1 MRTESIAG
9 SDTTAGAIRGTLLHI
24 MTNPCTKNLPYLQA
38 VIREGMRVWPPVAN
52 IFSRD
57 VPAGGDT
64 LVVDDESVFLP
75 GGTCIGYSAY
85 AMHQNEEIYGTDAE
99 AFQPERWFESDQA
112 KLADMILTNDL
123 MFGYGKL
130 QSLGKPVAQIEIGKT
145 IFELLRN
152 FDLALIRPTRPWDV
166 RNLVGLFAI
175 SSM

>member
-1 MRTESIAG
+1 
-9 SDTTAGAIRGTLLHI
+9 
-24 MTNPCTKNLPYLQA
+24 MTNPRVYAKLQREVDDAA

-64 LVVDDESVFLP
+64 LVVDDES
-75 GGTCIGYSAY
+75 
-85 AMHQNEEIYGTDAE
+85 GTDAE

-112 KLADMILTNDL
+112 ELADMILTNDL